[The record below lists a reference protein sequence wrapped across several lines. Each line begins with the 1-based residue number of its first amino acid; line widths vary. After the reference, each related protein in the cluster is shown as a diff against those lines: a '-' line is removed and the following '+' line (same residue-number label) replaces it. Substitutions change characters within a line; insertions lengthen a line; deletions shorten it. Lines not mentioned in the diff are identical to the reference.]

1 MSNVTFHEEIET
13 LKARLQELV
22 KPYSAVFIICDENT
36 EAYCL
41 PLISGAFAKGYIIS
55 VHSGEQHKN
64 LESCTT
70 IWSLLTKQMA
80 DRKALLIN
88 LGGGVICD
96 MGGFA
101 ASCYKR
107 GIDFL
112 HIPTTLLAMVD
123 ASVGGKTGI
132 DYDGFKNQIG
142 VFREA
147 KEVLICPMFLET
159 LEDRQIR
166 SGMAE
171 VIKHYLIADAD
182 AFHEVAR
189 SPQLIPD
196 RALIEKAVAIK
207 TQFVT
212 ADPFEKN
219 VRKTLNFG
227 HTIGHAIESHY
238 LTTDQPL
245 LHGEAIAIG
254 MAVETIISHRLGL
267 LAEDAQKQILDVLK
281 ENFDLRVL
289 PEADIDQIVSL
300 TAQDKKNE
308 AGSTKFVL
316 LTGIGSCAVDVAVHA
331 DVIRGAIVWYNNG
344 K

>member
-1 MSNVTFHEEIET
+1 
-13 LKARLQELV
+13 
-22 KPYSAVFIICDENT
+22 
-36 EAYCL
+36 
-41 PLISGAFAKGYIIS
+41 
-55 VHSGEQHKN
+55 
-64 LESCTT
+64 
-70 IWSLLTKQMA
+70 
-80 DRKALLIN
+80 
-88 LGGGVICD
+88 
-96 MGGFA
+96 
-101 ASCYKR
+101 
-107 GIDFL
+107 
-112 HIPTTLLAMVD
+112 
-123 ASVGGKTGI
+123 
-132 DYDGFKNQIG
+132 
-142 VFREA
+142 
-147 KEVLICPMFLET
+147 
-159 LEDRQIR
+159 
-166 SGMAE
+166 